1 MKKGLSLLL
10 SGALVLSATFMFPQS
25 VSAAGSSTI
34 EAFGTFSNSGAD
46 VIDDNGASTQLIGET
61 DIDVSVRTSG
71 GDQLVYSVG
80 ISWGDMKFV
89 YDFGKTWDPSTHS
102 YINGESG
109 TVEGG
114 WVVTGYVDGTNNKI
128 SIQNHSNYPI
138 SAKFSYVPEEGSNGA
153 GSTKFNANALNTD
166 SVAGVFM
173 DDNDELAAGL
183 DLSPNSNG
191 VPDPS
196 LTGYGVVQ
204 DHDNTPGNVS
214 WTSPVV
220 QLEMSWA
227 GLQAG
232 DKVYTLNNTGVTV
245 GDTNTDWKDDMY
257 FALCGKPDANVRL
270 GSADP
275 ANFDTV
281 GKIHIELKPIQ
292 GLSPQFVANPPQTP

>member
-10 SGALVLSATFMFPQS
+10 SGALVLGVTFIFPQS

-46 VIDDNGASTQLIGET
+46 VLDDNGASTQLIGET

-89 YDFGKTWDPSTHS
+89 YDFGKTWDPTTHS

-114 WVVTGYVDGTNNKI
+114 WVVTGYVNEINNKI

-153 GSTKFNANALNTD
+153 GSTKFNVNALNTD

-173 DDNDELAAGL
+173 DDNEDLKDGL
-183 DLSPNSNG
+183 DLTSG
-191 VPDPS
+191 IPS
-196 LTGYGVVQ
+196 LSGYGVVQ

-245 GDTNTDWKDDMY
+245 GDTNTNWKKDMY

-275 ANFDTV
+275 ASFDTV
-281 GKIHIELKPIQ
+281 GKIHIELKPVQ
-292 GLSPQFVANPPQTP
+292 GLNAQSVGAQTP

>member
-10 SGALVLSATFMFPQS
+10 SGALVLSAAFIFPQS

-46 VIDDNGASTQLIGET
+46 VLDDNGASTQLIGET

-89 YDFGKTWDPSTHS
+89 YDFGKTWDPTTHS

-114 WVVTGYVDGTNNKI
+114 WVVTGYVNEINNKI

-153 GSTKFNANALNTD
+153 GSTKFNVNALNTD

-173 DDNDELAAGL
+173 DDNEDLKDGL
-183 DLSPNSNG
+183 DLTSG
-191 VPDPS
+191 IPS
-196 LTGYGVVQ
+196 LSGYGVVQ

-245 GDTNTDWKDDMY
+245 GDTNTNWKKDMY

-275 ANFDTV
+275 ASFDTV
-281 GKIHIELKPIQ
+281 GKIHIELKPVQ
-292 GLSPQFVANPPQTP
+292 GLNAQSVGAQTP